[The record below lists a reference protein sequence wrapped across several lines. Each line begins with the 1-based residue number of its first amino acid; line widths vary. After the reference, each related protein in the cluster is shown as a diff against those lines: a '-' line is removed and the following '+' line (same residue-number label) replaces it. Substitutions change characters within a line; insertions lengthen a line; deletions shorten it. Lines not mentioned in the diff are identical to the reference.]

1 MNNYF
6 PQYTTDY
13 ISGVMSLRKPQE
25 QSLKILEE
33 IVNSVSLRKGMNL
46 KAALGAVHAMYPICS
61 DFERDFMSLTFAL
74 ATGVGKTRL
83 MGAFIAYLYTKHGIK
98 NFFVVAPNT
107 TIYEKLKRELNDTNS
122 PKYVFKGLGCF
133 STPPQIITDDEYK
146 EKTISLY
153 ESDIRVFIYNIDKFN
168 KESANMKRLNEMIGD
183 SFYDYLS
190 NLPDLVLIMDESH
203 HYRAEKGAQALNDLK
218 PLLGLELTATPL
230 VTKGS
235 KQVPFKNVVFEYPL
249 SKAIEDG
256 YTRTPFAVTRSDIDF
271 YNFGDE
277 QLDKLMLLD
286 GISCHEKA
294 KRQLELYAV
303 NNSTPEQPVR
313 KVKPFMLVVC
323 KDTTHATWVKS
334 YICSEE
340 FREGAYRDKTI
351 VVHSKQKGAESDFNT
366 RLLLDVEK
374 PDNPVEIVIHVNML
388 KEGWDVNNLYTIVP
402 LRTAASKILREQ
414 MVGRGLRLPYGE
426 RTGDKDVDAVML
438 TAHDK
443 FADIIAEAQKGDSI
457 FKAGNVIKAEEIVP
471 EQVTYTQL
479 TIEVEADKALETAY
493 QQTGIQKTD
502 TADALLQKATELI
515 TEAVTAHIQ
524 TSPEHTVTPAQAQ
537 QIVAEVSEK
546 VSEDRD
552 LGDVFR
558 ENEMPIAAWM
568 LHQTTETH
576 RAAQA
581 KFIPI
586 PRIKVTDAGVEE
598 YVFVDFDLDMS
609 EFTHA
614 PIKNELLIQN
624 LEDMQDR
631 RRIKGD
637 AIDFEGY
644 NPKKV
649 ILEQLRAKPEIDYE
663 KCSDLLFKLITQL
676 CDHYVVRYGINGMQ
690 NIVMMHKRDIGNKIY
705 KQMMQHFYCENGF
718 LQEEVVG
725 TRNYNL
731 QQSYHYKVEVGLFD
745 DFTEDIRSVLFTGI
759 KRGVFSTA
767 KFDSKEGELTL
778 ARVLETD
785 ADVQN
790 WLRPHPKE
798 FNITYNHGRNYEPD
812 FVVETE
818 STIYLVEVKG
828 EDKLNDPDVIAKK
841 KRGIQY
847 CEVASRWG
855 KANGYKEWRYLFIPS
870 KQVMPNSSFM
880 LLAKRFQEL

>member
-1 MNNYF
+1 
-6 PQYTTDY
+6 
-13 ISGVMSLRKPQE
+13 
-25 QSLKILEE
+25 
-33 IVNSVSLRKGMNL
+33 
-46 KAALGAVHAMYPICS
+46 
-61 DFERDFMSLTFAL
+61 
-74 ATGVGKTRL
+74 
-83 MGAFIAYLYTKHGIK
+83 
-98 NFFVVAPNT
+98 
-107 TIYEKLKRELNDTNS
+107 
-122 PKYVFKGLGCF
+122 
-133 STPPQIITDDEYK
+133 
-146 EKTISLY
+146 
-153 ESDIRVFIYNIDKFN
+153 
-168 KESANMKRLNEMIGD
+168 
-183 SFYDYLS
+183 
-190 NLPDLVLIMDESH
+190 
-203 HYRAEKGAQALNDLK
+203 
-218 PLLGLELTATPL
+218 
-230 VTKGS
+230 
-235 KQVPFKNVVFEYPL
+235 
-249 SKAIEDG
+249 
-256 YTRTPFAVTRSDIDF
+256 
-271 YNFGDE
+271 
-277 QLDKLMLLD
+277 MLLD
-286 GISCHEKA
+286 GIACHEKA

-479 TIEVEADKALETAY
+479 TIEVEVDKALETAY

-515 TEAVTAHIQ
+515 KEAVTAHIQ

-767 KFDSKEGELTL
+767 KFDSKDGELTL

-785 ADVQN
+785 DDVQN

-880 LLAKRFQEL
+880 ILAKRFQEY

>member
-1 MNNYF
+1 M
-6 PQYTTDY
+6 
-13 ISGVMSLRKPQE
+13 
-25 QSLKILEE
+25 
-33 IVNSVSLRKGMNL
+33 
-46 KAALGAVHAMYPICS
+46 
-61 DFERDFMSLTFAL
+61 
-74 ATGVGKTRL
+74 
-83 MGAFIAYLYTKHGIK
+83 
-98 NFFVVAPNT
+98 
-107 TIYEKLKRELNDTNS
+107 
-122 PKYVFKGLGCF
+122 
-133 STPPQIITDDEYK
+133 
-146 EKTISLY
+146 
-153 ESDIRVFIYNIDKFN
+153 
-168 KESANMKRLNEMIGD
+168 
-183 SFYDYLS
+183 
-190 NLPDLVLIMDESH
+190 
-203 HYRAEKGAQALNDLK
+203 
-218 PLLGLELTATPL
+218 
-230 VTKGS
+230 
-235 KQVPFKNVVFEYPL
+235 
-249 SKAIEDG
+249 
-256 YTRTPFAVTRSDIDF
+256 
-271 YNFGDE
+271 
-277 QLDKLMLLD
+277 
-286 GISCHEKA
+286 
-294 KRQLELYAV
+294 
-303 NNSTPEQPVR
+303 
-313 KVKPFMLVVC
+313 
-323 KDTTHATWVKS
+323 
-334 YICSEE
+334 
-340 FREGAYRDKTI
+340 
-351 VVHSKQKGAESDFNT
+351 
-366 RLLLDVEK
+366 
-374 PDNPVEIVIHVNML
+374 IHVNML

-479 TIEVEADKALETAY
+479 TIEIESDKTLESAY
-493 QQTGIQKTD
+493 RQTGIQKTD
-502 TADALLQKATELI
+502 AADALLKKATELI
-515 TEAVTAHIQ
+515 TQAVTTHIQ
-524 TSPEHTVTPAQAQ
+524 TSPEHTVTPVQAQ
-537 QIVAEVSEK
+537 KIVAEVAEQ

-552 LGDVFR
+552 LGEIFR

-609 EFTHA
+609 EFSHA
-614 PIKNELLIQN
+614 PIKNELLVQN

-631 RRIKGD
+631 QRIKGD
-637 AIDFEGY
+637 DIDFEGY

-649 ILEQLRAKPEIDYE
+649 ILEQLRTKPEIDYE
-663 KCSDLLFKLITQL
+663 KCSALLFKLITQL
-676 CDHYVVRYGINGMQ
+676 CDHHTAQYGVNGMQ

-718 LQEEVVG
+718 LQEEVIG
-725 TRNYNL
+725 TRDYNL
-731 QQSYHYKVEVGLFD
+731 QQSYHHKVEVGLFE
-745 DFTEDIRSVLFTGI
+745 DFTEDIHSVLFAGI

-785 ADVQN
+785 DDVQN

-798 FNITYNHGRNYEPD
+798 FNITYNRGRNYEPD

-818 STIYLVEVKG
+818 HIIYLVEVKS

-880 LLAKRFQEL
+880 QLAKRFQEL

>member
-33 IVNSVSLRKGMNL
+33 IVNSVSPHKGMNL
-46 KAALGAVHAMYPICS
+46 KAALGTVHAMYPICS
-61 DFERDFMSLTFAL
+61 DFEHNFMSLTFAL

-83 MGAFIAYLYTKHGIK
+83 MGAFIAYLYTQHSIK

-107 TIYEKLKRELNDTNS
+107 TIYEKLKRDLNDTNS

-767 KFDSKEGELTL
+767 KFDSKDGELTL

-785 ADVQN
+785 DDVQN

-880 LLAKRFQEL
+880 ILAKRFQEY

>member
-1 MNNYF
+1 
-6 PQYTTDY
+6 
-13 ISGVMSLRKPQE
+13 
-25 QSLKILEE
+25 
-33 IVNSVSLRKGMNL
+33 
-46 KAALGAVHAMYPICS
+46 
-61 DFERDFMSLTFAL
+61 
-74 ATGVGKTRL
+74 
-83 MGAFIAYLYTKHGIK
+83 
-98 NFFVVAPNT
+98 
-107 TIYEKLKRELNDTNS
+107 
-122 PKYVFKGLGCF
+122 
-133 STPPQIITDDEYK
+133 
-146 EKTISLY
+146 
-153 ESDIRVFIYNIDKFN
+153 
-168 KESANMKRLNEMIGD
+168 MKRLNEMIGD

-663 KCSDLLFKLITQL
+663 KCSNLLFKLITQL

-828 EDKLNDPDVIAKK
+828 EDKLKDPDVIAKK

>member
-1 MNNYF
+1 
-6 PQYTTDY
+6 
-13 ISGVMSLRKPQE
+13 
-25 QSLKILEE
+25 
-33 IVNSVSLRKGMNL
+33 
-46 KAALGAVHAMYPICS
+46 
-61 DFERDFMSLTFAL
+61 
-74 ATGVGKTRL
+74 
-83 MGAFIAYLYTKHGIK
+83 
-98 NFFVVAPNT
+98 
-107 TIYEKLKRELNDTNS
+107 
-122 PKYVFKGLGCF
+122 
-133 STPPQIITDDEYK
+133 
-146 EKTISLY
+146 
-153 ESDIRVFIYNIDKFN
+153 
-168 KESANMKRLNEMIGD
+168 MKRLNEMIGD

-286 GISCHEKA
+286 GISCHQKA

-880 LLAKRFQEL
+880 LLAKRFRSVYKELHADRETGC